1 MQSVEQDQ
9 IVFRGALLQVCND
22 MGKETW
28 KRLCFLYDVPERVR
42 EGGRSGVLDHLVATG
57 AVSSER
63 PEEFSEWLRTALSHD
78 DLARKF
84 LGKHQCLTYCC
95 TTLSQCYHTHFRTEI
110 FSVC

>member
-9 IVFRGALLQVCND
+9 IVFRGALLQVCSD

-28 KRLCFLYDVPERVR
+28 KRLCFLYNVPERVR
-42 EGGRSGVLDHLVATG
+42 ERGRSTVLDHLVATG

-63 PEEFSEWLRTALSHD
+63 TEEFAEWLRTALYHD

-84 LGKHQCLTYCC
+84 LGK
-95 TTLSQCYHTHFRTEI
+95 YH
-110 FSVC
+110 V